1 MIGQLFQ
8 NETLIRK
15 IAEISSSNTEIS
27 KQGSSIPET
36 KNYHKWNCEDLNST
50 IQKYTKVSKSVCK
63 LFVKSVK

>member
-36 KNYHKWNCEDLNST
+36 EKLSQMELWRFELHNSK
-50 IQKYTKVSKSVCK
+50 IYKG
-63 LFVKSVK
+63 L

>member
-36 KNYHKWNCEDLNST
+36 EKLSQMELWKFELHNSK
-50 IQKYTKVSKSVCK
+50 IYKG
-63 LFVKSVK
+63 L